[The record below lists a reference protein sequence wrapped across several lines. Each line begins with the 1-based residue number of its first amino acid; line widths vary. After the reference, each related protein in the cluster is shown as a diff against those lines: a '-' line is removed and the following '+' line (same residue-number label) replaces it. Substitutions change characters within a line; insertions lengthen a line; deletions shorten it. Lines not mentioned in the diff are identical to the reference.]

1 MNQKILLDLTE
12 GVIEPGY
19 LLILETQNE
28 KFFDFEDKE
37 ENCE

>member
-19 LLILETQNE
+19 
-28 KFFDFEDKE
+28 FAHFENIE
-37 ENCE
+37 REIY